1 MTSEIL
7 INGGGIAGCA
17 TAYWLRQA
25 GFDVTVVERAPAP
38 RPGGQTVDL
47 RGAGRTVVERMGLM
61 EQVRD
66 RMISQ
71 RGIAWVDTDGRRRS
85 AMPVEAFGGNG
96 IVSSDEVLRG
106 DLADVLYG
114 SVRDEVTFQF
124 DDTVTELTDTADGVQ
139 VDFERGPSRRFDL
152 AIGADGFRSRVRSL
166 AFTEKDA
173 VREIDLVMTWFT
185 VPAEVPLD
193 GWFLMHNAVGG
204 RVVSLRPGRLPGEQK
219 AGLSFR
225 TTESWSRDRATQL
238 AVLERHFADVGW
250 EAPRLLAA
258 ARNAPDLTGDRVG
271 QIRLPNWSRGRVTL
285 VGDAGYCPSPLT
297 GLGTSLALVGGYV
310 LAGELGR
317 HGVNPAA
324 LERYE
329 QIMRPYVTQAQQ
341 LPPGGANGY
350 APRSAW
356 RIRMGPAS
364 MGLAMRWPLKI
375 LMTKLFERADA
386 IDLPDYGAV
395 DQLRSAEPDRAVSS
409 SRGGAD
415 ARRERWS
422 PRSGRRS

>member
-1 MTSEIL
+1 MTFQIL

-17 TAYWLRQA
+17 TAYWLRAA
-25 GFDVTVVERAPAP
+25 GFDVTMVELAPAP

-47 RGAGRTVVERMGLM
+47 RGAGRTVVERMGLLD
-61 EQVRD
+61 QVRE

-71 RGIAWVDTDGRRRS
+71 RGIAWVDADGRRRA

-96 IVSSDEVLRG
+96 IVSSHEVLRG
-106 DLADVLYG
+106 DLADVLYQN
-114 SVRDEVTFQF
+114 VRDQVRFVF
-124 DDTVTELTDTADGVQ
+124 DDSVTAMTDTADGVQ
-139 VDFERGPSRRFDL
+139 VDFERGPSQRFDL
-152 AIGADGFRSRVRSL
+152 VIGADGLRSRVRGL
-166 AFTEKDA
+166 AFADVDA
-173 VREIDLVMTWFT
+173 LREIDLVMTWFT

-193 GWFLMHNAVGG
+193 GWSLLHNAVGG

-238 AVLERHFADVGW
+238 AALEHHFADVGW

-258 ARNAPDLTGDRVG
+258 ARKAPDLAGDRVG
-271 QIRLPNWSRGRVTL
+271 QVRLPSWSRGRVTL
-285 VGDAGYCPSPLT
+285 VGDAGYSPSPLT

-317 HGVNPAA
+317 HGVSPAA

-329 QIMRPYVTQAQQ
+329 AVLRPYVAQAQQ

-364 MGLAMRWPLKI
+364 MAAAMRWPLRL
-375 LMTKLFERADA
+375 LMAKVFEKADA
-386 IDLPDYGAV
+386 IDLPDYGVA
-395 DQLRSAEPDRAVSS
+395 ADRVVS
-409 SRGGAD
+409 
-415 ARRERWS
+415 
-422 PRSGRRS
+422 